1 MKFRIHCNFLS
12 HSCRKLPAPQ
22 KTAFRCKLYM
32 HINHLLFIGS
42 FLALLCFLQNWP
54 CIHLHLIIWE
64 LFELPFLVVGH
75 TFCTVAVVRCIFAS
89 GELTDHHLWLEFKG
103 CTSFWCW
110 KFKVWSWKC
119 KVCRKM
125 FKGYIFFHFFFHFY
139 LLHLRQLVLK
149 PGSLCLWKT
158 MELEIC
164 FLALQ
169 ELWTFS
175 VLGK

>member
-42 FLALLCFLQNWP
+42 FLALLCLLQNWP

-64 LFELPFLVVGH
+64 MFELPFLVVGH

-103 CTSFWCW
+103 WTSFWCW

-125 FKGYIFFHFFFHFY
+125 FKSYG
-139 LLHLRQLVLK
+139 L
-149 PGSLCLWKT
+149 
-158 MELEIC
+158 
-164 FLALQ
+164 
-169 ELWTFS
+169 S
-175 VLGK
+175 VDFQCLGKITPIKLMAWWHFCEGISWLFVLSASGMEIGK

>member
-42 FLALLCFLQNWP
+42 FLALLCFLQNWL

-64 LFELPFLVVGH
+64 MSQLPFLVVGH

-89 GELTDHHLWLEFKG
+89 GELTDHHPWLEIKG
-103 CTSFWCW
+103 WTSFWCW

-125 FKGYIFFHFFFHFY
+125 FKGYIFFHF
-139 LLHLRQLVLK
+139 L
-149 PGSLCLWKT
+149 S
-158 MELEIC
+158 
-164 FLALQ
+164 FLFTPFKAACSQ
-169 ELWTFS
+169 ARFT
-175 VLGK
+175 